1 MAASPENTIKKVPGA
16 QDVIFVDK
24 ILQLKDRAI
33 LIWFSN
39 GSVQV
44 NFQESC
50 VLIKEYEEPKRAPFV
65 VKSMNKDLN
74 SFEILD
80 VDEGQLINIALFN

>member
-1 MAASPENTIKKVPGA
+1 MSPEHTIKKLPGA
-16 QDVIFVDK
+16 QDIVYVDK
-24 ILQLKDRAI
+24 ILQLKDRAT

-50 VLIKEYEEPKRAPFV
+50 VLIKEHEEQKRAPFV
-65 VKSMNKDLN
+65 VKSLNKDLN
-74 SFEILD
+74 SIENEEAS
-80 VDEGQLINIALFN
+80 DEGQLI